1 METIKC
7 KNCGSEYITKNGK
20 VRGKQRYIC
29 KECGMNFIVGDE
41 RSNEKIA
48 ALKALV
54 ILFYSLGKGSYNML
68 GKIFGRSRS
77 LIYRWVKEA
86 GLATDEPCIDGEIKE
101 N

>member
-7 KNCGSEYITKNGK
+7 KICGSEHITKNGK
-20 VRGKQRYIC
+20 VREKQRYIC

-54 ILFYSLGKGSYNML
+54 VLFYSLGKGSYNML
-68 GKIFGRSRS
+68 GRLFGRSRS
-77 LIYRWVKEA
+77 LIYR
-86 GLATDEPCIDGEIKE
+86 
-101 N
+101 

>member
-1 METIKC
+1 
-7 KNCGSEYITKNGK
+7 
-20 VRGKQRYIC
+20 
-29 KECGMNFIVGDE
+29 MNFIVGDE

-48 ALKALV
+48 AQKALV

-68 GKIFGRSRS
+68 GKIFGRNRS

-86 GLATDEPCIDGEIKE
+86 GLATDKPCIDGEIKE